1 MGSSQTCVSSL
12 SLQSMVTIQ
21 DGKMVHVQK
30 WDGKET
36 TLVREVNGNNLTLVS
51 APQQRSHVSTSTFD
65 VILFR

>member
-1 MGSSQTCVSSL
+1 
-12 SLQSMVTIQ
+12 MVTIQ

-36 TLVREVNGNNLTLVS
+36 MLVREVNGNKLTLVS